1 MTRYRKITEKIAGCL
16 KPKEAYLFYCLALKS
31 DFETYDSY
39 IEQKTLAK
47 EYGIEDDDLIRE
59 WLYKF
64 QSCGLITIDKRNIKG
79 QYGLFKKC
87 SYHLN
92 TEHYVLITDVLKDEP
107 ISTQLKGF
115 LILLKC
121 KCLNGTNTTFYSQ
134 NKLAEELNIS
144 TGSISKYIKEA
155 EEKGYIKRDNK
166 GIHLTREDIF
176 LITQESDLA
185 VIKNIYP
192 EILTDEDVAR
202 GQLLN

>member
-31 DFETYDSY
+31 DFEKYDSY

-79 QYGLFKKC
+79 QYGLFQKC

-121 KCLNGTNTTFYSQ
+121 KCLNGTNTTLYSQ
-134 NKLAEELNIS
+134 NKLAEDLGIS
-144 TGSISKYIKEA
+144 TGSISNYLKEA
-155 EEKGYIKRDNK
+155 EEKRFVKRDKN
-166 GIHLTREDIF
+166 GIHLLRDDIF

-185 VIKNIYP
+185 ILKNIYP
-192 EILTDEDVAR
+192 EIITDEDLANGR
-202 GQLLN
+202 LMN

>member
-1 MTRYRKITEKIAGCL
+1 MTAYRKTTEKIAGCL

-79 QYGLFKKC
+79 QYGLFQKC

-92 TEHYVLITDVLKDEP
+92 TEHYVLITDVLKDEQ

-121 KCLNGTNTTFYSQ
+121 KCLNGTNTTLYSQ
-134 NKLAEELNIS
+134 NRLAEELGIS
-144 TGSISKYIKEA
+144 TGSISNYLKEA
-155 EEKGYIKRDNK
+155 EEKGFVKKDKK
-166 GIHLTREDIF
+166 GIHLLRDDIF
-176 LITQESDLA
+176 IITQETDLA
-185 VIKNIYP
+185 IMKNIYH
-192 EILTDEDVAR
+192 EVLTDEDIEYSWVMD
-202 GQLLN
+202 

>member
-79 QYGLFKKC
+79 QYGLFQKC

-92 TEHYVLITDVLKDEP
+92 AEHYVLITDVLKDEQ

-115 LILLKC
+115 LVLLKC
-121 KCLNGTNTTFYSQ
+121 KCLNGTNTTLYSQ
-134 NKLAEELNIS
+134 NMLAEELGIS
-144 TGSISKYIKEA
+144 TGSISNYLKEA
-155 EEKGYIKRDNK
+155 EEKGFVKRDKN
-166 GIHLTREDIF
+166 GIHLLRDDIF

-185 VIKNIYP
+185 ILKNIYP
-192 EILTDEDVAR
+192 EILTDEDLANGR
-202 GQLLN
+202 LMN